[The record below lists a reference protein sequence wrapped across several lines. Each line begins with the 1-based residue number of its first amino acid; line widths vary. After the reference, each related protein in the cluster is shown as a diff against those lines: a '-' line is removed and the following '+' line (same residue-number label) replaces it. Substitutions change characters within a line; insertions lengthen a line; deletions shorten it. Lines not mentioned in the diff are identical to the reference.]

1 MGNGWS
7 RATTVAVAL
16 VWIGGLA
23 VGGAGTEA
31 RGQYSRRTPIV
42 EAVEKTRGGIVTIKV
57 EKKGAW
63 SRKQTTASGVIVA
76 ERGYVVTNHHVI
88 AGADRIVVRLFDDT
102 ELVAKVSV
110 VDEQADLAVLQVKPD
125 KPLQALPLGSGSD
138 LMVGETVIAVG
149 HPFGYT
155 NTVSAGII
163 SSVSR
168 NVAMPGGS
176 VMPDLIQVNASINPG
191 NSGGPLLNIN
201 GELIGINVALREDA
215 QGIAFAINA
224 DTVQQVLTRHLNAQ
238 KVAGVQHGLK
248 CQEAAVPEAPTQAR
262 SAREGTPT
270 QARSASAGTSRQR
283 VLVKEVA
290 GDGPAARA
298 GLKEGDAILRVAGK
312 AVANRWDVERA
323 LWDHQAGDH
332 VELAVLRRGTE
343 VQLDLTLQKGSDSDR
358 LTAQK

>member
-1 MGNGWS
+1 M
-7 RATTVAVAL
+7 VAVAL
-16 VWIGGLA
+16 VWVA

-42 EAVEKTRGGIVTIKV
+42 EAVAKTRGGIVTVKV

-63 SRKQTTASGVIVA
+63 SQKHTTGTGVIVE
-76 ERGYVVTNHHVI
+76 ERGYIVTNHHVI
-88 AGADRIVVRLFDDT
+88 AGAERILVRLFDDT
-102 ELVAKVSV
+102 ELVARVSIE
-110 VDEQADLAVLQVKPD
+110 DEQADLAVLRVQPA
-125 KPLQALPLGSGSD
+125 KPLQALPLGPGSD

-163 SSVSR
+163 SYVGR
-168 NVAMPGGS
+168 DVAMRGGV
-176 VMPDLIQVNASINPG
+176 VMSNLIQVNASINPG

-224 DTVQQVLTRHLNAQ
+224 DTVQQLLTRHLNAQ

-248 CQEAAVPEAPTQAR
+248 CRETLVPE
-262 SAREGTPT
+262 GTT
-270 QARSASAGTSRQR
+270 RQR
-283 VLVKEVA
+283 VLVKEVVEA
-290 GDGPAARA
+290 GPAAKA

-312 AVANRWDVERA
+312 AVANRWDLERA
-323 LWDHQAGDH
+323 LWDHKAGDR
-332 VELAVLRRGTE
+332 VELAVLRQGTE
-343 VQLDLTLQKGSDSDR
+343 VKFGLTLQKGADGDR